1 MDTNYAN
8 KTQTQLRHEIKIAGV
23 EADEC
28 LGLGLGREPR
38 RQVESVTVGTQY
50 WEERWCVFL
59 VESFT
64 LFVKN
69 YLEVDYSTLSF
80 KVSLQIKLDT

>member
-28 LGLGLGREPR
+28 LGLGREPR
-38 RQVESVTVGTQY
+38 RQVESVIVGIQY
-50 WEERWCVFL
+50 WGER
-59 VESFT
+59 
-64 LFVKN
+64 
-69 YLEVDYSTLSF
+69 
-80 KVSLQIKLDT
+80 